1 MVDTSI
7 GKVYVFSTTT
17 TPSLSS
23 LRMEIFLVIGVIYVI
38 AQFLILEFIKNKI
51 KEIRIKKQLYL
62 TTLNQGVR
70 IAQFV
75 LSAVF
80 VYVLIQMVVM
90 SQYDVV
96 MLTIAT
102 GISYTLAVVILGILA
117 LRFFS
122 WFKSNGSYVVL
133 SYGLSSTALAIN
145 VLLTLVN
152 VVSNLSNVP
161 VIAYPHAGF
170 STPFFT
176 PGSLRDILYN
186 TYTISAI
193 SSFVFTW
200 AATSLLLHHYSK
212 KLGTA
217 KYWIILAIPLAYFVT
232 QFLPLFPELYSEFRQ
247 SDPILFSIIYTLIFS
262 WSKSAGGIL
271 FAVAFWLMAR
281 SLKKSSIV
289 RSYMIISAYGFVL
302 LFTSNQA
309 IILLGVSYPP
319 FGLATTSFVGLS
331 SYLILVGIYSSAI
344 SVSEDSKLRQS
355 LRSFAIRESKFLES
369 IGTAHMEQEI
379 QKRVLEFTRRNQ
391 ERMAEE
397 TGIHSSL
404 SEEEVKEYLQQV
416 IGEVKKQKSSTNHNN
431 KRSRHNE

>member
-1 MVDTSI
+1 MIDTSI

-70 IAQFV
+70 IAQTV

-96 MLTIAT
+96 VLTIAT

-122 WFKSNGSYVVL
+122 WFKSNRSYVVL
-133 SYGLSSTALAIN
+133 SYGLSSTTLAIN
-145 VLLTLVN
+145 LLLTLVN
-152 VVSNLSNVP
+152 VASNLSNVP
-161 VIAYPHAGF
+161 VFAYPHAGF
-170 STPFFT
+170 SSPFFT
-176 PGSLRDILYN
+176 AGSLSDLLYN
-186 TYTISAI
+186 AYTISAI
-193 SSFVFTW
+193 SSFAFTW

-212 KLGTA
+212 RLGTA
-217 KYWIILAIPLAYFVT
+217 KYWIILGIPLAYFLT

-247 SDPILFSIIYTLIFS
+247 SDPILFSIIYTLIFT
-262 WSKSAGGIL
+262 WSKPAGGIL
-271 FAVAFWLMAR
+271 FAVAFWLVAR

-289 RSYMIISAYGFVL
+289 RSYMIISAYGIVL

-355 LRSFAIRESKFLES
+355 LRSFAIRESKFLET

-379 QKRVLEFTRRNQ
+379 QKKVLEFTRRNHDK
-391 ERMAEE
+391 MAEE
-397 TGIHSSL
+397 TGIQSSF
-404 SEEEVKEYLQQV
+404 SEEDVKEYLQQV
-416 IGEVKKQKSSTNHNN
+416 IRSKKLPTRPTMVIH
-431 KRSRHNE
+431 RI

>member
-1 MVDTSI
+1 
-7 GKVYVFSTTT
+7 
-17 TPSLSS
+17 
-23 LRMEIFLVIGVIYVI
+23 MEIFLVIGVIYVI
-38 AQFLILEFIKNKI
+38 AQFLILEFIRNKI

-70 IAQFV
+70 IAQSV

-90 SQYDVV
+90 SQYDVA
-96 MLTIAT
+96 MLSIAT
-102 GISYTLAVVILGILA
+102 GISYTLAVVILVILA

-145 VLLTLVN
+145 VLLTLVI
-152 VVSNLSNVP
+152 VVSNLSDVP
-161 VIAYPHAGF
+161 VIAYPHAVF

-176 PGSLRDILYN
+176 PGSLSDILYN

-212 KLGTA
+212 KLGTT

-262 WSKSAGGIL
+262 WSKPAGGIL

-289 RSYMIISAYGFVL
+289 RSYMIVSAYGFVL

-319 FGLATTSFVGLS
+319 FGLAASSFVGLS

-379 QKRVLEFTRRNQ
+379 QKRVVEFTKRTQ
-391 ERMAEE
+391 DMMAEE
-397 TGIHSSL
+397 TGIQSSMTEDDMKQYL
-404 SEEEVKEYLQQV
+404 EQVIREVK
-416 IGEVKKQKSSTNHNN
+416 IQKSSTNHNN
-431 KRSRHNE
+431 ETSRHGE

>member
-1 MVDTSI
+1 
-7 GKVYVFSTTT
+7 
-17 TPSLSS
+17 
-23 LRMEIFLVIGVIYVI
+23 MEIFLVIGVIYVI
-38 AQFLILEFIKNKI
+38 AQFLILEFIRNKI

-70 IAQFV
+70 IAQSV

-90 SQYDVV
+90 SQYDVA
-96 MLTIAT
+96 MLSIAT
-102 GISYTLAVVILGILA
+102 GISYTLAVVILVILA

-145 VLLTLVN
+145 VLLTLVI
-152 VVSNLSNVP
+152 VVSNLSDVP
-161 VIAYPHAGF
+161 VIAYPHAAF

-176 PGSLRDILYN
+176 PGSLSDILYN

-212 KLGTA
+212 KLGTT

-262 WSKSAGGIL
+262 WSKPAGGIL

-289 RSYMIISAYGFVL
+289 RSYMIVSAYGFVL

-319 FGLATTSFVGLS
+319 FGLAASSFVGLS

-379 QKRVLEFTRRNQ
+379 QKRVVEFTKRTQ
-391 ERMAEE
+391 DMMAEE
-397 TGIHSSL
+397 TGIQSSMTEDDMKQYL
-404 SEEEVKEYLQQV
+404 EQVIREVK
-416 IGEVKKQKSSTNHNN
+416 IQKSSTNHNN
-431 KRSRHNE
+431 ETSRHGE